1 MNIQQDVPHDHNAD
15 KRFKRFNDKLDQIE
29 AAVFSAQALLNSHN
43 TAIYNALCIT
53 LDLGYEFANQSKEDE
68 DDDWQLLQDFLIFHE
83 ERWSAKCETN
93 IFHGLVSI
101 AFNQIGEDGLD
112 VNSAPTLSKYRAV
125 LRYAFDNELTS
136 QELLKRLE
144 EKTMAEVYQDA
155 ISQTR
160 FDPIDKYLEDK
171 DERFER
177 ASNELLG
184 QASLPNASFTVD
196 IPQPKTVHDFA
207 TAIVKINGSGFDVV
221 GFIENETEEQIQ
233 AKVISLV
240 PDEAKHAR
248 RKLIDKK
255 LYQLYVCCDLFKRFT
270 PNMATLRSWN
280 KAHKAAQ
287 LPELH
292 AKHTQE
298 ELDEYIH
305 ALNAQNK
312 AYANDQNRLVENVKQ
327 GQTSTV
333 TKFMM
338 LNVLDFKAIENKL
351 VASSLTTHPSTPYL
365 EFQFDIEGSK
375 LQSLMPLMIKDMDAA
390 SFSNTFLESGEWS
403 IKRKQA
409 GLVVSPQTN
418 TAAQLHFQDY
428 SSLANWKTLDVS
440 LKSIGRYS
448 LDKIMLDRL
457 SRWKSDYAETPK
469 FTRKSF
475 QSILVIEDKGN
486 TIDLVFPNDKNERR
500 TLGTSSVTVLS
511 NYQSKITHQRFLDIK
526 QISELIQLALD
537 YRIHFEF
544 ELLEGH
550 QGVSAIRFH
559 CVGLL
564 FEASITIPLL
574 LSVKGNPVEITKS
587 S

>member
-15 KRFKRFNDKLDQIE
+15 KRFKSFNDKLDQIE

-43 TAIYNALCIT
+43 TAIYKALCIT
-53 LDLGYEFANQSKEDE
+53 LDLAYEFASQSKEDE
-68 DDDWQLLQDFLIFHE
+68 DDDWQLLKDFLIFHE

-101 AFNQIGEDGLD
+101 AFNQIGSDGLD
-112 VNSAPTLSKYRAV
+112 INSAPTLSKYRAV

-144 EKTMAEVYQDA
+144 EKTIAEVYQDA

-171 DERFER
+171 DESFER
-177 ASNELLG
+177 ASKELLG
-184 QASLPNASFTVD
+184 QASLPNANFTAD
-196 IPQPKTVHDFA
+196 IPKPVTALDFA
-207 TAIVKINGSGFDVV
+207 TAIVKINGNGFDVV
-221 GFIENETEEQIQ
+221 GFVENETEEQIQ

-240 PDEAKHAR
+240 PEEAKHAR
-248 RKLIDKK
+248 RKLIDKN

-287 LPELH
+287 LPEL
-292 AKHTQE
+292 APKHTQE
-298 ELDEYIH
+298 ELDNYIQ
-305 ALNAQNK
+305 ALNARNK
-312 AYANDQNRLVENVKQ
+312 ADANDQNRLIQNVKQ

-365 EFQFDIEGSK
+365 EFQFDIERPK
-375 LQSLMPLMIKDMDAA
+375 LQSLMPLMIKDMDSA

-409 GLVVSPQTN
+409 GLVASSPTN
-418 TAAQLHFQDY
+418 TAAQKLYFQDY
-428 SSLANWKTLDVS
+428 SSLANWRTLDSS

-448 LDKIMLDRL
+448 LDRITLDRL

-511 NYQSKITHQRFLDIK
+511 NYQSRITHQRYLDIK

-537 YRIHFEF
+537 YRIHFGF
-544 ELLEGH
+544 ELLEGY
-550 QGVSAIRFH
+550 QGVSALRFH

-574 LSVKGNPVEITKS
+574 LSVKGNPVEITK
-587 S
+587 